1 MSADALTALPPISG
15 RRRRTDKVARAV
27 LLVATLIALVPLV
40 LVIYYLLKRGLG
52 AISWHFFSTDPTG
65 AFLGDP
71 GGIKSAL
78 LGTLE
83 IVGFAAL
90 ISIPIGI
97 GVALYLVEYG
107 KDGRFASVVRY
118 FVDVMTGVPSIVF
131 GLFVYITLVIGG
143 FVSTGFAAWKGA
155 VALALLML
163 PIVTRSAEV
172 ILLLVPE
179 HLREAAL
186 ALGAPRWRV
195 VTRVVLPTALPGLIT
210 GSLLAVA
217 RAAGETAP
225 LLFTSAVVLGTNF
238 NLGERTNSMPIQ
250 IFNDVG
256 QAQDRL
262 VERAWGTALTLVAM
276 ILILNMV
283 ARLIARR
290 SNLK

>member
-1 MSADALTALPPISG
+1 LSAVLPAISP
-15 RRRRTDKVARAV
+15 RRRRTDRLARGMLGAGTV
-27 LLVATLIALVPLV
+27 LALIPLV
-40 LVIYYLLKRGLG
+40 LVVYYLVKRGAG
-52 AISWHFFSTDPTG
+52 AISWHFFSSDPTG
-65 AFLGDP
+65 AFIGDP

-78 LGTLE
+78 LGTVE
-83 IVGFAAL
+83 IVGLATL
-90 ISIPIGI
+90 IAVPAGI

-107 KDGRFASVVRY
+107 KQGRFAATVRY

-131 GLFVYITLVIGG
+131 GLFVYITLVVGG
-143 FVSTGFAAWKGA
+143 FVPQGYAAWKGA

-163 PIVTRSAEV
+163 PVVTRSAEV
-172 ILLLVPE
+172 VLALVPDS
-179 HLREAAL
+179 LREAAL

-195 VTRVVLPTALPGLIT
+195 VARVVLPTAAPGLIT

-225 LLFTSAVVLGTNF
+225 LLFTSAIVLGTSF
-238 NLGERTNSMPIQ
+238 SLGERTNSMPIQ

-276 ILILNMV
+276 ILLLNLA

-290 SNLK
+290 SRLK

>member
-1 MSADALTALPPISG
+1 VMLAPTSA
-15 RRRRTDKVARAV
+15 RRRQTDRIARA
-27 LLVATLIALVPLV
+27 LLAAATVVALVPLV
-40 LVIYYLLKRGLG
+40 LVVYYLLKRGLG

-65 AFLGDP
+65 AFIGDP

-78 LGTLE
+78 LGTFE
-83 IVGFAAL
+83 IVALAAL
-90 ISIPIGI
+90 IAIPLGI

-107 KDGRFASVVRY
+107 RTGRFAATVRY

-143 FVSTGFAAWKGA
+143 LGGNGFAAWKGS

-163 PIVTRSAEV
+163 PVVTRSAEV
-172 ILLLVPE
+172 VLQLVPD

-195 VTRVVLPTALPGLIT
+195 VARVVLPTALPGLVT
-210 GSLLAVA
+210 GSLLAIA

-225 LLFTSAVVLGTNF
+225 LLFTSAIVLGTNF
-238 NLGERTNSMPIQ
+238 NLGQRTNSMPIQ

-262 VERAWGTALTLVAM
+262 VQRAWGTALTLVAM
-276 ILILNMV
+276 ILVLNLA

-290 SNLK
+290 SRLT